1 MTKYT
6 EARKKAN
13 LKWDENNKQRK
24 QYLNRRSTAKNFIL
38 KLATDEDLQ
47 MLQEAINTR
56 KKKEDDENSVHP
68 ITTNWRKA

>member
-6 EARKKAN
+6 EAQKRAN
-13 LKWDENNKQRK
+13 LKWDENNKERK

-47 MLQEAINTR
+47 MLQEAINSV
-56 KKKEDDENSVHP
+56 KKKD
-68 ITTNWRKA
+68 K

>member
-47 MLQEAINTR
+47 MLQEAIDKR
-56 KKKEDDENSVHP
+56 KENNKK
-68 ITTNWRKA
+68 

>member
-47 MLQEAINTR
+47 MLQEAIDI
-56 KKKEDDENSVHP
+56 KKKK
-68 ITTNWRKA
+68 RK

>member
-47 MLQEAINTR
+47 MLQEAIDKRKEN
-56 KKKEDDENSVHP
+56 KKK
-68 ITTNWRKA
+68 